1 VSDYARKLVGI
12 EALAAGCGGGAGR
25 ADGAG
30 EVIGIVDSGLDRD
43 HPDFADRVR
52 YLEPGVAGGLAKDH
66 DGHGTHVTGIAAG
79 SGAASGGRVQGMAP
93 AAELVVV
100 GIVSEDGRL
109 MLPPDLGD
117 LLRQTADQGA
127 RIINL
132 SWETPLASTY
142 DQGARAVDA
151 FVRERPE
158 VLVVIA
164 AGNEGTLNAAGY
176 PRIRS
181 LGTPATAKN
190 ALTVGACTSLRPGIS
205 DTWGTYKPEL
215 FATPP
220 ASEGPVAGDPTFVAP
235 LSSRGPTDFESIKPD
250 LVAPGTAI
258 LAPRAAGARAGRM
271 WRDWPEH
278 CGRYGLMTGTSM
290 AAPVVSGAAAVARQV
305 LKAEGHPDPTAAA
318 LKAVLLAGAQ
328 PLPWRRPQEDAARY
342 GYPDFDQGFGRLD
355 LAAVLPGP
363 HAPAGRRTWLADVRN
378 DCDGALEARAPSTE
392 PRHKAACQYRF
403 TVADGEPRPLRLVMT
418 WSDYQEAAVQN
429 CLSLE
434 LKGPG
439 GMRVRGNDRHLWKRD
454 DVDDVDPKALQRSID
469 RRNNVQVINLDQASP
484 GAYTLTVF
492 ASNTLMAPQGYGLCV
507 TGFLSVDPVTA
518 CGTG

>member
-1 VSDYARKLVGI
+1 MCDYARQLVGI
-12 EALAAGCGGGAGR
+12 DTLGAAGG

-30 EVIGIVDSGLDRD
+30 EVIGVVDSGIDRD
-43 HPDFADRVR
+43 HPDFADRIR
-52 YLEPGVAGGLAKDH
+52 YLAPGVAGGLEKDV
-66 DGHGTHVTGIAAG
+66 DGHGTHVAGIAAG
-79 SGAASGGRVQGMAP
+79 SGAASGGLVRGMAP

-100 GIVSEDGRL
+100 GIVDDAGHL
-109 MLPPDLGD
+109 KLPPDVGD
-117 LLRQTADQGA
+117 LLRQAADQGA
-127 RIINL
+127 KIINL
-132 SWETPLASTY
+132 SWDTPLASTY

-151 FVRERPE
+151 FVRERPD

-164 AGNEGTLNAAGY
+164 AGNEGSLNAKGY

-190 ALTVGACTSLRPGIS
+190 ALTVGACTSLRPGIT

-220 ASEGPVAGDPTFVAP
+220 ASEGPVAGDATFVAP
-235 LSSRGPTDFESIKPD
+235 LSSRGPTDFESVKPD

-258 LAPRAAGARAGRM
+258 LAARAAHARAGRM
-271 WRDWPEH
+271 WRDWPDH

-290 AAPVVSGAAAVARQV
+290 AAPVVAGAAAVARQA
-305 LKAEGHPDPTAAA
+305 LRAEGYTDLSAAA

-328 PLPWRRPQEDAARY
+328 PLPWRRPSEDAARY
-342 GYPDFDQGFGRLD
+342 GYPDFDQGYGRLD
-355 LAAVLPGP
+355 LTAVLPGP
-363 HAPAGRRTWLADVRN
+363 HAPPGRRTWLADVSS

-392 PRHKAACQYRF
+392 QRHKAACQYRL

-418 WSDYQEAAVQN
+418 WADHSEAAVQN

-439 GMRVRGNDRHLWKRD
+439 GLRARGNDRHLWKRD
-454 DVDDVDPKALQRSID
+454 ESDDVDPKALQRSID
-469 RRNNVQVINLDQASP
+469 RRNNVQVIILDQAAP
-484 GAYTLTVF
+484 GAYTLTIF
-492 ASNTLMAPQGYGLCV
+492 ASNTLRPPQGYGLCV
-507 TGFLSVDPVTA
+507 TGHMTDVPVSA
-518 CGTG
+518 CEMG